1 MAAEHPNAQRNGPVL
16 CLACLARRPAA
27 TFGERL
33 KAHRLAAGL
42 TLEAL
47 AARCGIR
54 YQRLS
59 AYERGAEEP
68 AWGNLV
74 RLVGALGP
82 GLLPDVPEG
91 GGARDRPRTLK

>member
-1 MAAEHPNAQRNGPVL
+1 M
-16 CLACLARRPAA
+16 
-27 TFGERL
+27 

-42 TLEAL
+42 TLEVL

-59 AYERGAEEP
+59 AYECGAQEP

-91 GGARDRPRTLK
+91 ERPKGRPAGEK

>member
-1 MAAEHPNAQRNGPVL
+1 LSDAIPAY
-16 CLACLARRPAA
+16 CLDCLSAGAP
-27 TFGERL
+27 FGVRL
-33 KAHRLAAGL
+33 KACRLAAGL
-42 TLEAL
+42 TLRAL

-59 AYERGAEEP
+59 AYERGAEGP
-68 AWGNLV
+68 ASRNLV

-91 GGARDRPRTLK
+91 ERPKGRPAGEK